1 MSDENEI
8 YTMEKVP
15 RGFCVIINYF
25 LYNHLDDDSLKDR
38 IGSDYDV
45 DNLKILFGT
54 KLHFDVIIPEEIQLE
69 EKNVI
74 EILDD
79 IFGKKNFNQHD
90 AIVVLINSH
99 GNSNGIYCSNGD
111 LIQFNQ
117 IINKLNDINCKTL
130 QNKPKILLID
140 CCREIDIICQRLCK
154 LKL

>member
-1 MSDENEI
+1 MSNENDI

-25 LYNHLDDDSLKDR
+25 LYNHLNDDSLKDR

-45 DNLKILFGT
+45 DNLKMLFGT
-54 KLHFDVIIPEEIQLE
+54 KLHFDVIIPEELELE

-74 EILDD
+74 EILHD
-79 IFGKKNFNQHD
+79 IFENKNLNQHD

-117 IINKLNDINCKTL
+117 IINKLNDINCKIL

-140 CCREIDIICQRLCK
+140 CCREIDIIGKRLCK
-154 LKL
+154 LIL